1 MAPPPSIPPTPIIK
15 THLDHLDPAGPGPG
29 TPSDLTAPFDG
40 EGVGGALARD
50 GTRRHGGPHGPSEAA
65 AGDAGE
71 EQAGRRQAG
80 ESLSPNR
87 RRRRRRRLF
96 GILVSG
102 ETLRKRG
109 RLRAL
114 PPLDPDPILTHP
126 LTSLLPSPLSRS
138 PPSSLYVRPRTARK
152 MTTGPPRGKRSWTRR
167 SSTSTAWGSGRSSRT

>member
-1 MAPPPSIPPTPIIK
+1 MAPPSPLHSAHSNIK
-15 THLDHLDPAGPGPG
+15 TKNASGSRRPRAPLRV
-29 TPSDLTAPFDG
+29 SDLTAPFDG
-40 EGVGGALARD
+40 EGGEGALARD

-87 RRRRRRRLF
+87 RRRRRRRL
-96 GILVSG
+96 GSVVSG

-126 LTSLLPSPLSRS
+126 LTSLLPLPLSRS
-138 PPSSLYVRPRTARK
+138 PPSSLYVRPRIARK
-152 MTTGPPRGKRSWTRR
+152 MTIGPPRGKRSWTRR

>member
-1 MAPPPSIPPTPIIK
+1 MARPPSIPPTPIIK

-80 ESLSPNR
+80 ESFSPNR
-87 RRRRRRRLF
+87 RRRRRRR
-96 GILVSG
+96 G
-102 ETLRKRG
+102 RG

-126 LTSLLPSPLSRS
+126 LTSLLPLPLSRS

-167 SSTSTAWGSGRSSRT
+167 SSTSIAWGSGRSSRT